1 MRVTVRPFPVPMLQ
15 TSPVPRAIDRITPR
29 RWLQVSVVVA
39 VLTIVLKTLAWWV
52 TGSVS
57 LLSDALESFV
67 NLAGAMFALAMVTV
81 AARPADA
88 EHPFGHHKAEYFS
101 SGFEGI
107 LVVGAAV
114 AIVWAAIVRLMH
126 PQPLE
131 QLSWGLG
138 LSVISSVF
146 NGLLAWGMLRAARS
160 RRSVALEGDARH
172 LFTDVWTSAGVVLG
186 LLLAGATGWHWLD
199 PVVALAVALNILK
212 EGGSLVWQA
221 SQGLMDEALS
231 PELLARVQAA
241 LERHAQASQGAV
253 RFDNLGSRRA
263 GSRSFVQLHMH
274 VPAGWTLGHA
284 AAQRAAVEAELMA
297 AVPGLVA
304 VIELLPAGAST
315 VFEQTE
321 GEGAPPG
328 LASQG

>member
-1 MRVTVRPFPVPMLQ
+1 M
-15 TSPVPRAIDRITPR
+15 TPH
-29 RWLQVSVVVA
+29 RWLQVSIGVA
-39 VLTIVLKTLAWWV
+39 VLTIVLKTLAWWI

-107 LVVGAAV
+107 LVMGAAV
-114 AIVWAAIVRLMH
+114 AIVWAAIVRLLQ

-131 QLSWGLG
+131 QLSWGLM

-146 NGLLAWGMLRAARS
+146 NGVLAWGMLRAARA
-160 RRSVALEGDARH
+160 RRSIALEGDARH

-186 LLLAGATGWHWLD
+186 LLLAWATGWHWLD
-199 PVVALAVALNILK
+199 PVVALLVALNILK
-212 EGGSLVWQA
+212 EGASLVWQA
-221 SQGLMDEALS
+221 SQGLMDEAL
-231 PELLARVQAA
+231 PPQQLATVQAA
-241 LERHAQASQGAV
+241 LDQFAQASHGAV
-253 RFDNLGSRRA
+253 RFDGLGSRRA

-274 VPAGWTLGHA
+274 VPQNWTLGHA
-284 AAQRAAVEAELMA
+284 AAQRAAVEAALMA

-304 VIELLPAGAST
+304 VIELLPTGAST

-321 GEGAPPG
+321 GAQD
-328 LASQG
+328 LAAL